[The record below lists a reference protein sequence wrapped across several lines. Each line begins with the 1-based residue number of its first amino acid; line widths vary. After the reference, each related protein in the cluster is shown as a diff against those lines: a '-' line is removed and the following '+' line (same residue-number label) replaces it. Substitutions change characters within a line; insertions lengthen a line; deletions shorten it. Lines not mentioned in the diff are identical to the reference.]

1 MAKGGQ
7 GSAVTSPGGPPLS
20 QEIANLKKTI
30 EDKNKEVS
38 TLKSQLEEKENLI
51 IEKEKIINDTV
62 SFLLTPGYLSLYIST
77 C

>member
-7 GSAVTSPGGPPLS
+7 GSAVTSPGGPSLS
-20 QEIANLKKTI
+20 QEIAILKKTI

-38 TLKSQLEEKENLI
+38 ALKSQLEEKENLI

>member
-1 MAKGGQ
+1 M
-7 GSAVTSPGGPPLS
+7 S

-38 TLKSQLEEKENLI
+38 ALKAQLEEKENLI

-62 SFLLTPGYLSLYIST
+62 SFLS
-77 C
+77 

>member
-7 GSAVTSPGGPPLS
+7 GSAVTSPGGPSLS
-20 QEIANLKKTI
+20 QEIAILKKTI
-30 EDKNKEVS
+30 EDKNKEDS
-38 TLKSQLEEKENLI
+38 ALKSQLEEKENLI